1 MPYSRKIVLHTP
13 NGLSGRVE
21 EVARQFIADGV
32 VFVACVGQDCDAVE
46 DLVDWVAVEAG
57 SPERNFILTSS
68 HSSES
73 LEDVIEFA
81 ASLTGEYAGGVEVVE
96 L

>member
-1 MPYSRKIVLHTP
+1 MTYSRKIVLHTP

-21 EVARQFIADGV
+21 ELARQFIEDGV
-32 VFVACVGQDCDAVE
+32 VFVACVGRDCDAVE

-68 HSSES
+68 HSGES
-73 LEDVIEFA
+73 LEDAVEFA
-81 ASLTGEYAGGVEVVE
+81 QSLTGEYEGEVEVVE

>member
-1 MPYSRKIVLHTP
+1 VAYSSKIVLHTP

-21 EVARQFIADGV
+21 EVARQFVEDGV
-32 VFVACVGQDCDAVE
+32 IFVACVGQDCDAVE
-46 DLVDWVAVEAG
+46 DLVDWVAIEAG

-68 HSSES
+68 HADES
-73 LEDVIEFA
+73 LEDAIEFA
-81 ASLTGEYAGGVEVVE
+81 RSLTGEYEGEVEVVE